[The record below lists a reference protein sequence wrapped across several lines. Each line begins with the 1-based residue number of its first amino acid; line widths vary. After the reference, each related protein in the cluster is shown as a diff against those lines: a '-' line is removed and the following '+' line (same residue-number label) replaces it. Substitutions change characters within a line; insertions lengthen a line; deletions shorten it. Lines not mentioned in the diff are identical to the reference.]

1 VIFRRETKL
10 GRGERRW
17 KAARRLD
24 FDVEHGLYQSNST
37 SIGLDGIWKVK
48 KEPALIIEV
57 KVTDDITIPL
67 DKLAAH
73 KECLTSAEMGV
84 RWEWQ

>member
-1 VIFRRETKL
+1 MIFGWEAKL
-10 GRGERRW
+10 GRGERGL

-24 FDVEHGLYQSNST
+24 FEVESGPFQDNAT
-37 SIGLDGIWKVK
+37 FIGFDGIGRVK
-48 KEPALIIEV
+48 EEPALIIEV

-84 RWEWQ
+84 RREGQ